1 MADQGNLATMSRTRQ
16 ADADYVSLT
25 SGDMVRF
32 HRNAPAALARRSGGA
47 KAQSVMGS
55 LELVIIGGT
64 PIVGMLWYDW
74 SATQQL
80 VFLVA
85 SLWVGILCDFA
96 RLALV
101 RPAVKAYA
109 DEHYDDWHVW
119 VVVEAL
125 RSGRNTAPRSHIQA
139 KHAPADG
146 VFVDLAAGGFS
157 TVLIAAALFVGQSG
171 RFIQSTFDRAFVV
184 SLAAMAAYQALNAAW
199 EIVRVRRALAKG
211 GGLKAGGV
219 SAAPGARGVALFLL
233 MFVTMTLGDPDGAG
247 GVAAQRV
254 MLGVNGVIVAV
265 GVLNAAAWLWLGSE
279 TRWLAR
285 YVREHRAEVDAAR
298 LEQSVEKKKGKKRKR

>member
-1 MADQGNLATMSRTRQ
+1 MADQGNLATMSQTRK

-25 SGDMVRF
+25 SGDMDRF
-32 HRNAPAALARRSGGA
+32 HRNSPAALARRSGGA
-47 KAQSVMGS
+47 IAQSVMGS
-55 LELVIIGGT
+55 LELVIIGAT

-96 RLALV
+96 RLAFV
-101 RPAVKAYA
+101 RHAVKAHA

-139 KHAPADG
+139 KHAPGDG

-157 TVLIAAALFVGQSG
+157 TVLIAAALFVNSD
-171 RFIQSTFDRAFVV
+171 DRAFVTTFDRPFV
-184 SLAAMAAYQALNAAW
+184 ISLGAMAAYQAINAAW
-199 EIVRVRRALAKG
+199 EIARVRRAG
-211 GGLKAGGV
+211 MKAGGV

-247 GVAAQRV
+247 GIAAQRV
-254 MLGVNGVIVAV
+254 MLAVNGVIVAV
-265 GVLNAAAWLWLGSE
+265 GILNAAAWLWLASE

-285 YVREHRAEVDAAR
+285 YVREHRAEVEAAR
-298 LEQSVEKKKGKKRKR
+298 VEGSVEKKKGKKRKR

>member
-1 MADQGNLATMSRTRQ
+1 MGRKQS

-25 SGDMVRF
+25 SEDMSRF
-32 HRNAPAALARRSGGA
+32 YRNAPAALARRSGAAIG
-47 KAQSVMGS
+47 QSLMGS
-55 LELVIIGGT
+55 LELVIIGAA
-64 PIVGMLWYDW
+64 PIVGMLWYGW

-96 RLALV
+96 RLAFV
-101 RPAVKAYA
+101 RQAVKAYA
-109 DEHYDDWHVW
+109 NEHYDDWHVW

-125 RSGRNTAPRSHIQA
+125 RSGRNTAPRSHIHA
-139 KHAPADG
+139 KHQAGAG

-157 TVLIAAALFVGQSG
+157 TALISAALFANSEARV
-171 RFIQSTFDRAFVV
+171 FATTFDQPFVI
-184 SLAAMAAYQALNAAW
+184 SLAAMAAYQAINAAW
-199 EIVRVRRALAKG
+199 EIVRVRRA
-211 GGLKAGGV
+211 GLKAGGV

-254 MLGVNGVIVAV
+254 MLAVNGVIVAV
-265 GVLNAAAWLWLGSE
+265 GVLNAAAWMWLGGE
-279 TRWLAR
+279 TRWLGR
-285 YVREHRAEVDAAR
+285 YVREHRAEVVAAR
-298 LEQSVEKKKGKKRKR
+298 VEGPVEKKKGKRRKR

>member
-1 MADQGNLATMSRTRQ
+1 MSRTRKP
-16 ADADYVSLT
+16 DVDYVLLT
-25 SGDMVRF
+25 SGDMTRF
-32 HRNAPAALARRSGGA
+32 YRNAPNALARRSGGA
-47 KAQSVMGS
+47 IGQSLLGS
-55 LELVIIGGT
+55 LELAVMGAV
-64 PIVGMLWYDW
+64 PIVGLLWYGW

-80 VFLVA
+80 VFLVV

-101 RPAVKAYA
+101 RQAVKAYA

-139 KHAPADG
+139 KHQAGDG
-146 VFVDLAAGGFS
+146 VLVDLAAGGFS
-157 TVLIAAALFVGQSG
+157 TALIAAALFVSSED
-171 RFIQSTFDRAFVV
+171 RVFVTTFDRPFVI
-184 SLAAMAAYQALNAAW
+184 SLAAMAAYQAINAAW
-199 EIVRVRRALAKG
+199 EIVRVRRAG
-211 GGLKAGGV
+211 MKAGGV

-254 MLGVNGVIVAV
+254 MLAVNGVIAAV

-285 YVREHRAEVDAAR
+285 YVREHRAEVEAAR
-298 LEQSVEKKKGKKRKR
+298 PAEKKKAKGRKR

>member
-25 SGDMVRF
+25 SADMVRF
-32 HRNAPAALARRSGGA
+32 HRNARAALARRSGVA
-47 KAQSVMGS
+47 MAQSVMGS
-55 LELVIIGGT
+55 LELVIIGAT
-64 PIVGMLWYDW
+64 PIVGMLWYEW

-85 SLWVGILCDFA
+85 SLLVGILCDFA

-139 KHAPADG
+139 KHAPRDG
-146 VFVDLAAGGFS
+146 VFVDLTAGGFS
-157 TVLIAAALFVGQSG
+157 TVLIAAALFVNSED
-171 RFIQSTFDRAFVV
+171 RVFVTTFDRPFVI
-184 SLAAMAAYQALNAAW
+184 SLGAMAAYQAFNAAW
-199 EIVRVRRALAKG
+199 EIARVRRAG
-211 GGLKAGGV
+211 MKAGGV

-247 GVAAQRV
+247 GVAVQRV
-254 MLGVNGVIVAV
+254 MLAVNGVIVAV
-265 GVLNAAAWLWLGSE
+265 GVLNATAWLWLGSE

-298 LEQSVEKKKGKKRKR
+298 VEGSVEKKKGKKRNR